1 MGNSDKLIGL
11 FFSVGLHLGLVLLLL
26 LSNFAPPEP
35 ETKGYAI
42 QAQIVDI
49 SNLSSKPPKPPTKK
63 TEPKNSPPPVKKDPE
78 PQPIKKPPPKKDP
91 PKKDPPKKQPPKKE
105 PPKKEV
111 VKPKIDQK
119 KREQQKKEQSD
130 RQKKLE
136 EIRKK
141 RLAAEQ
147 KIKEQEEALKKL
159 EADRDKKTETAPA
172 EAAPQIGTT
181 TAESEL
187 QSLRG
192 QYVGAIKSSVT
203 RQWARPPTARP
214 GLKCQIKVNQIP
226 GGAIIDVTI
235 GSPCNADGVVKN
247 SIINAVKKSDPLPF
261 SGFESVFERRINFTF
276 EYNGD

>member
-1 MGNSDKLIGL
+1 MGNGDKLIGW

-26 LSNFAPPEP
+26 LSNFESPEI
-35 ETKGYAI
+35 ETKGLAI

-49 SNLSSKPPKPPTKK
+49 SNLGANKPKPQSKKPEPKK
-63 TEPKNSPPPVKKDPE
+63 TPPPVKKTEEKP
-78 PQPIKKPPPKKDP
+78 PVKKPPPKKEP
-91 PKKDPPKKQPPKKE
+91 PKKEPPKKE

-111 VKPKIDQK
+111 VKPKIDQQ
-119 KREQQKKEQSD
+119 KREQQQREKTE

-159 EADRDKKTETAPA
+159 EADREQQANNEPA
-172 EAAPQIGTT
+172 EATPQVGTS

-187 QSLRG
+187 QSLRS

-203 RQWARPPTARP
+203 RQWARPASAKP
-214 GLKCQIKVNQIP
+214 GLKCQIRVNQIP
-226 GGAIIDVTI
+226 GGAVIDVAI
-235 GSPCNADGVVKN
+235 GSPCNADGAVRN
-247 SIINAVKKSDPLPF
+247 SIINAVKKADPLPF

-276 EYNGD
+276 EFTGE